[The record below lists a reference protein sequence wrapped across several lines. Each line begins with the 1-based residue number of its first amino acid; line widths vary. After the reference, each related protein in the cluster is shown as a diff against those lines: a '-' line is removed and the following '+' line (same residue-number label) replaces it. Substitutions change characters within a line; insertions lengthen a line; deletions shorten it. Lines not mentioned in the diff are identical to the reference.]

1 MCIDIYICVY
11 YKQTNKK
18 AAAVPL
24 IHFVPRTRNLQW
36 SLVWIH
42 IKIKKKK
49 KSLHMFATVS
59 QDKCFLLQTVHV
71 KKREFQIVCNSKLW
85 FLFAFFHL
93 SLLICSIHDD
103 FFSFGNLHTY
113 RAVCLSSFHFCLLY
127 IYCLNLF
134 QAREKK
140 KAQTYQCLIDV
151 PIIKIH
157 LLYLSIKML
166 MFQLY
171 FNVNLTWWN
180 AIIMKFW
187 MPYGSAWTCIQFQ
200 TVCPVSYL

>member
-1 MCIDIYICVY
+1 MMI
-11 YKQTNKK
+11 
-18 AAAVPL
+18 
-24 IHFVPRTRNLQW
+24 
-36 SLVWIH
+36 
-42 IKIKKKK
+42 
-49 KSLHMFATVS
+49 
-59 QDKCFLLQTVHV
+59 
-71 KKREFQIVCNSKLW
+71 
-85 FLFAFFHL
+85 
-93 SLLICSIHDD
+93 
-103 FFSFGNLHTY
+103 FFSFGNLRTY
-113 RAVCLSSFHFCLLY
+113 RVVCLSSFHFCLLY

-187 MPYGSAWTCIQFQ
+187 MPYGFAWTCIQFQ
-200 TVCPVSYL
+200 LYVLFHTCKCTSMQEATICKMDFVFKGWFCSSALLNFNILHSVWFEVNNTENVDALPENCFEEEDNE